1 MNLTEFAMAKVVNLE
16 STPNPNALKY
26 IVDAPL
32 TTGDSRSFASLA
44 EAESSGDALAISL
57 LRISG
62 VTSVYYM
69 DRFVT
74 LSKTEAVSF
83 HALHPQAVAAIEKS
97 ASGALPVAVST
108 QAAAEAAAELAHL
121 SPEERA
127 MMEKINAVLNS
138 DVRPALAGDGGG
150 LVVLGLDN
158 NVLKIKYQGACGSCP
173 SATAGTIAAI
183 QNVLRFKVNPELSV
197 VPG

>member
-1 MNLTEFAMAKVVNLE
+1 MPKVVNLE

-32 TTGDSRSFASLA
+32 TAGDSRSFASLA
-44 EAESSGDALAISL
+44 EAETAGDALAISL

-62 VTSVYYM
+62 VTTVYYM

-74 LSKTEAVSF
+74 LSKTESVSF

-97 ASGALPVAVST
+97 ASGTLP
-108 QAAAEAAAELAHL
+108 AAAVAEVAADLSHL
-121 SPEERA
+121 SPEARA
-127 MMEKINAVLNS
+127 TMDKINQVLNS

-158 NVLKIKYQGACGSCP
+158 NVLTIKYQGACGSCP
-173 SATAGTIAAI
+173 SATAGTISAI